1 MHDRPD
7 ALMIFAAG
15 FGTRMRPLTD
25 DRPKPLLEVAGQ
37 TLIDRALALA
47 AEAKP
52 QRIVV
57 NLHHLHEMLEAHLS
71 NSPVKTV
78 VEAPCILDTGGGLK
92 NALSMLGEGPV
103 VTVNPDAIWLGTNPI
118 TYALQAWDAAQM
130 EALLVCVPME
140 NVLGREMPGDFSIA
154 ADGRLRRGGPQVFGG
169 VQIMKTDRL
178 RKIKD
183 PAFSL
188 NVVWDQIM
196 ADGHLY
202 GVEYDGSWCD
212 VGRPAN
218 IELAEDML
226 RNANVS

>member
-1 MHDRPD
+1 MYDRPD
-7 ALMIFAAG
+7 ALIIFAAG

-37 TLIDRALALA
+37 TLIDRALGLA
-47 AEAKP
+47 AEAKQ

-57 NLHHLHEMLEAHLS
+57 NLHHLHEMLEAHLA
-71 NSPVKTV
+71 NSSVKV
-78 VEAPCILDTGGGLK
+78 IVEAPSILDTGGGLK
-92 NALSMLGEGPV
+92 NALPMLGEGPV
-103 VTVNPDAIWLGTNPI
+103 ITMNPDAIWRGPNPI
-118 TYALQAWDAAQM
+118 TYALRAWDPAQM
-130 EALLVCVPME
+130 EALLVCVPMD
-140 NVLGREMPGDFSIA
+140 NVLGRETPGDFSIA

-169 VQIMKTDRL
+169 VHIMKTDRL
-178 RKIKD
+178 RTIKD

-196 ADGHLY
+196 ADGGLY
-202 GVEYDGSWCD
+202 GVEYQGLWCD

-226 RNANVS
+226 RSANVS